1 MGSEDGTR
9 TSEGSSWGKGRSS
22 TLASRGVLRA
32 ERDSSSSSKLSS
44 LASQTLTRKRGSGD
58 TAIVE
63 LCRMSPVLGG
73 HIIIIIIHTNKGAE
87 MKRSI

>member
-1 MGSEDGTR
+1 MNENIFLHHCRHTYTR
-9 TSEGSSWGKGRSS
+9 DNESTKVQNPPRNSYAVNSSYELC
-22 TLASRGVLRA
+22 TYT
-32 ERDSSSSSKLSS
+32 SS

-73 HIIIIIIHTNKGAE
+73 HVMITLRNLA
-87 MKRSI
+87 